1 MARFTIKRS
10 TFGAHETVILEDT
23 GGGTKAVIARPGAT
37 LLRLHVPLGGELF
50 DITDGCAT
58 PEELAQRSCG
68 RAILMAPWSNRI
80 DDGKY
85 EFGGRTCDLGVTDTK
100 NRTILHGFVSKGVW
114 DVAAETGGEAS
125 ASVTFVTRALR
136 QGAFRGYPFDV
147 DVSIAYTLKPSRLE
161 VEVAGRNVG
170 KTDAPFG
177 CGWHPYFRTS
187 AKKIDGLRLI
197 IPCRQRI
204 ASDPRLLPLAGDAA
218 YVPIEKSPE
227 FDFRAGRPG
236 DGNVLAK
243 RFIDG
248 AFAELEVDCGGW
260 AHTTIEDAETR
271 RRIVVFQE
279 GGLMHVFT
287 GDPLPVRPRQA
298 LALEPVEFMTN
309 AFNRPECR
317 AGITLKAGAE
327 RRFRF
332 GVEAATF

>member
-1 MARFTIKRS
+1 MARFTINRS
-10 TFGAHETVILEDT
+10 TFGTHETVVVEDT
-23 GGGTKAVIARPGAT
+23 AGGTKAVLARLGAS
-37 LLRLHVPLGGELF
+37 LLSFHVPLGGEPF
-50 DITDGCAT
+50 DITDGFAT

-68 RAILMAPWSNRI
+68 RAILMAPFSNRI

-85 EFGGRTCDLGVTDTK
+85 EFGGQGHDLGVTDTK
-100 NRTILHGFVSKGVW
+100 NRVILHGFVSKAAW
-114 DVAAETGGEAS
+114 DVTAETAGDAS
-125 ASVTFVTRALR
+125 ASVTFITRAIR

-147 DVSIAYTLKPSRLE
+147 DVSVAYTVKPARLE
-161 VEVAGRNVG
+161 VEMAARNVG

-177 CGWHPYFRTS
+177 GGWHPYFRTS
-187 AKKIDGLRLI
+187 AKGIDRLRLI
-197 IPCRQRI
+197 IPCRTRI
-204 ASDPRLLPLAGDAA
+204 ATDQRLLPLAGDAA

-227 FDFRAGRPG
+227 FDFRPGRPG
-236 DGNVLAK
+236 DGNVLGK

-248 AFAELEVDCGGW
+248 AFADLETDCGGW
-260 AHTTIEDAETR
+260 AHTTIEDVETR

-279 GGLMHVFT
+279 RGLMHVFT
-287 GDPLPVRPRQA
+287 GDPLPVRGRLA